1 MEAVMR
7 KSGIVTLVLV
17 GLAACAQAP
26 TQPPPEERW
35 AIYRADV
42 MAKRDRGEI
51 SAIDAQQML
60 RTEHRAIYGNDSRM
74 DSYFAYKIRLLKAAE
89 EGKLTMREAEAIAAA
104 REAEIDAQMESE
116 ALSRASH
123 NDVREPSD

>member
-1 MEAVMR
+1 MR
-7 KSGIVTLVLV
+7 KSAIAVLVAV

-35 AIYRADV
+35 AAYRADV
-42 MAKRDRGEI
+42 TAKHDRGEI
-51 SAIDAQQML
+51 SAIEAQQML
-60 RTEHRAIYGNDSRM
+60 RAEHRAIYGEDSRM
-74 DSYFAYKIRLLKAAE
+74 DAYFAYKIRLLKAAE

-104 REAEIDAQMESE
+104 REAEIEAQMEAE

-123 NDVREPSD
+123 PDIRDPSD